1 MSQVVPQQF
10 DWVAARS
17 ACSIGVVFEKLREQV
32 DADIEARQRQTE
44 QDRHYAFKFVS
55 EGRMF
60 AALVEGHQI
69 HDVISFVLQDDAI
82 EVRHKARTLFTSMV
96 GLNNEGRCIMKIGN
110 QEYEL
115 WQFRKLALETL
126 LFAKY

>member
-1 MSQVVPQQF
+1 MNGALEQF
-10 DWVAARS
+10 DWVAAR
-17 ACSIGVVFEKLREQV
+17 AKCSIGVVFERLREQV
-32 DADIEARQRQTE
+32 KIDIEARQRQTE
-44 QDRHYAFKFVS
+44 RDRHYAFKFVS

-69 HDVISFVLQDDAI
+69 HDVTSFVLQDDAI
-82 EVRHKARTLFTSMV
+82 EVRDKEKTLFTSTV
-96 GLNNEGRCIMKIGN
+96 GLNNEGRCIVKIGN

-115 WQFRKLALETL
+115 WQFRKLALEHL